1 MIGSITNNFPE
12 GYTPNPS
19 QVKLLKNIDEAFAS
33 GKKFVICNAP
43 TGSGKSFISKTL
55 GNAAEDAPDEFREL
69 VTSYAAFKR
78 GRQVISIK
86 KRWMRL
92 HLWLHCINHYK
103 GSTRSIQRAIR

>member
-1 MIGSITNNFPE
+1 MINNTSKHFPE

-19 QVKLLKNIDEAFAS
+19 QVKLLKSIDEAFAK

-69 VTSYAAFKR
+69 VTSYAAYKR
-78 GRQVISIK
+78 GAEEEMGETAPFGCTALTITKALQDQ
-86 KRWMRL
+86 
-92 HLWLHCINHYK
+92 Y
-103 GSTRSIQRAIR
+103 

>member
-1 MIGSITNNFPE
+1 MIGTITNNFPE

-19 QVKLLKNIDEAFAS
+19 QVKLLKNIDEAFAA

-69 VTSYAAFKR
+69 VTSYAAYKR
-78 GRQVISIK
+78 GPSG
-86 KRWMRL
+86 
-92 HLWLHCINHYK
+92 YK
-103 GSTRSIQRAIR
+103 YQEEMDETPAFFTFSKP